1 MHFSLLACAS
11 LIVSTLAAPSTNH
24 VVHQKRDK
32 PPPGWQEVEK
42 LELTEVLHVRIALT
56 QSNLD
61 RTNEYLMQV
70 SHPESDTYGQHWSA
84 KQIAETFAP
93 AQESVDVVITW
104 LEVEGIQQGRVQRSQ
119 SLGWLYFDAT
129 VYEAQKLLKTEYYR
143 YQHSSGKSHVG
154 CTEYHV
160 PEHVS
165 PHIDFVTPSV
175 VFDWKVA
182 RSKDDFARKIKRTKG
197 LKAAIGV
204 PVQPEIALDIGDPKS
219 GNIPK
224 KSEAEP
230 LLNVSTSLNGLDIC
244 GSYITPDC
252 LRALYDFPSGTTAN
266 PQNSFGIVEYTPQVY
281 LQSDLDLFF
290 ANFSTDQVQR
300 TPTLASID
308 GGVVGTTTTTAFN
321 INAESDLDLEY
332 AMTLVNPQKTTL
344 YQVGDTVQGASF
356 NDFLDAIDGSY
367 CTFDGGDDPTQDAKY
382 PDAKGGYQGPK
393 NCGGF
398 SATKVIATS
407 YAYNE
412 ADLTARYEVR
422 QCAEYAKLG
431 LAGTT
436 VLYATGDFGVA
447 GSRGRC
453 VDPVTKTFN
462 GGANGLFN
470 PSFPATCPYV
480 TAIGATQ
487 INPNRT
493 ITDPEEA
500 IARNMYSGG
509 GFSNVFGLPAYQA
522 EAVNSWFATSNQP
535 YGADRFN
542 NSRTSR
548 AYPDLSANGA
558 NFVAAI
564 DGAFAM
570 VSGTSASTPVVG
582 AIFTLINEARLNA
595 GKSSIG
601 FVNPVL
607 YANSGDFNDITS
619 GNNPGCGTS
628 GFSAVRGWDPVTGLG
643 TPNYPKL
650 LETFLALN

>member
-1 MHFSLLACAS
+1 MHFSLFACAG
-11 LIVSTLAAPSTNH
+11 LIVGTIAAPSSNH
-24 VVHQKRDK
+24 VLHEKRNRL
-32 PPPGWQEVEK
+32 PPGWRTVEK
-42 LELTEVLHVRIALT
+42 LEVTEVLPLRIALT

-70 SHPESDTYGQHWSA
+70 SYPESDRYGQHWTA
-84 KQIAETFAP
+84 KEIAETFAP
-93 AQESVDVVITW
+93 SQESADLVTVW
-104 LEVEGIQQGRVQRSQ
+104 LESGGIHPGRVHRSQ
-119 SLGWLYFDAT
+119 SLGWFFFNAT
-129 VYEAQKLLKTEYYR
+129 VGEAEKLLKTEYYR
-143 YQHSSGKSHVG
+143 YQHSSGKYHVG

-165 PHIDFVTPSV
+165 QHIDFIIPSV
-175 VFDWKVA
+175 VFDVKVVQ
-182 RSKDDFARKIKRTKG
+182 SKDEIARKIKRVP
-197 LKAAIGV
+197 LKAAMGV
-204 PVQPEIALDIGDPKS
+204 PIKPEIALTIGAPDSASLPKA
-219 GNIPK
+219 GPM
-224 KSEAEP
+224 
-230 LLNVSTSLNGLDIC
+230 LNFTSVLNGLKTC
-244 GSYITPDC
+244 ESYITPDC
-252 LRALYDFPSGTTAN
+252 LRSLYEFLPGTSAN
-266 PQNSFGIVEYTPQVY
+266 PKNSYGVVEYTPQVY
-281 LQSDLDLFF
+281 LQADLELFF
-290 ANFSTDQVQR
+290 ANFSTNQVQR

-308 GGVVGTTTTTAFN
+308 GGTVGSASAVGFGF
-321 INAESDLDLEY
+321 NAESDLDLEY

-344 YQVGDTVQGASF
+344 YQVGDTIEGASF

-367 CTFDGGDDPTQDAKY
+367 CTFDGGDDTTQDAKY
-382 PDAKGGYQGPK
+382 PDSRGGYQGPK

-398 SATKVIATS
+398 AATKVITTS

-436 VLYATGDFGVA
+436 VLYASGDYGVA
-447 GSRGRC
+447 GSKDKC
-453 VDPVTKTFN
+453 VEAANRTLN
-462 GGANGLFN
+462 SGAGGIFN
-470 PSFPATCPYV
+470 PSFPATCPYI
-480 TAIGATQ
+480 TAVGATQ
-487 INPNRT
+487 IKPNGSV
-493 ITDPEEA
+493 TDPEEA
-500 IARNMYSGG
+500 IDTTNIRSGG

-522 EAVNSWFATSNQP
+522 EAVNTWFSTNNTP

-548 AYPDLSANGA
+548 GYPDISANGA
-558 NFVAAI
+558 KFVVAV
-564 DGAFAM
+564 DGVFAL

-607 YANSGDFNDITS
+607 YANPGALNDITS

-628 GFSAVRGWDPVTGLG
+628 GFSAVKGWDPVTGLG

-650 LETFLALN
+650 LSTFLALN